1 MVFDHLFSKILAGAD
16 WCARILVMTSAA
28 VMVIVVSAQVV
39 MRYVFNS
46 SFDWAD
52 EISRLAFVATI
63 FIAIPLGI
71 REGTHVSIDMLVS
84 RLPAMPRRTLARLMN
99 LIAAVLMI
107 IVFWTAIITAQVTW
121 SERLGTID
129 LTSSVFFFPII
140 IGAAHATLHLLYLSL
155 YPAEGSAR
163 GREAATLGL

>member
-1 MVFDHLFSKILAGAD
+1 MGRHWEGGAEG
-16 WCARILVMTSAA
+16 SADRT
-28 VMVIVVSAQVV
+28 VG
-39 MRYVFNS
+39 RPRP
-46 SFDWAD
+46 DGP
-52 EISRLAFVATI
+52 R
-63 FIAIPLGI
+63 G
-71 REGTHVSIDMLVS
+71 GG
-84 RLPAMPRRTLARLMN
+84 PRRTLARLMN

-155 YPAEGSAR
+155 YPAEPSP
-163 GREAATLGL
+163 

>member
-1 MVFDHLFSKILAGAD
+1 MVFNQFFTKILAGAD
-16 WCARILVMTSAA
+16 WCARILVIASAA
-28 VMVIVVSAQVV
+28 AMVVVVSAQVV

-71 REGTHVSIDMLVS
+71 REGSHVSIDMLVS
-84 RLPAMPRRTLARLMN
+84 RLPATSRRNLARLMS
-99 LIAAVLMI
+99 LVAAGLMG
-107 IVFWTAIITAQVTW
+107 IVFWTAIITARVTW
-121 SERLGTID
+121 SERLGTLD

-140 IGAAHATLHLLYLSL
+140 IGAAHAALHLLHLSL
-155 YPAEGSAR
+155 YPAEPR
-163 GREAATLGL
+163 P